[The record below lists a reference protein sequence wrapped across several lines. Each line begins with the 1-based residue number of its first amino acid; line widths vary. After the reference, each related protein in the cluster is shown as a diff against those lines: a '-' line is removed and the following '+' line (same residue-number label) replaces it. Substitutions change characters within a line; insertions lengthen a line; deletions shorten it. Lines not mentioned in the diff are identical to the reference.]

1 LDDSLN
7 NLLIYDE
14 FAEKYIEEIKNKEYS
29 LEFAK
34 NLIFLFKHKNQ
45 IIRQLVIETAIFLM
59 KKYIVSKKDL
69 IPVIWMGLGD
79 KNCVYEALSYFLEFK
94 DENGIEIALSIFLT
108 DKNGLNRTQACEVM
122 IKLTTAE
129 NSNKIIPFLEDGLN
143 DNYYSV
149 RSYCAS
155 GLALYN
161 STSSIDLLKEAEKKE
176 RNILVKTIIIGSL
189 IYLTKEK
196 SLLENLLKCL
206 YANNPYVPIYVIE
219 NLITEVNEKI
229 ITINDILDILK
240 HKIIRNKTVSDLI
253 IELESDS
260 KRNPILLL
268 NDIKNKYIKISDEI
282 FFNKLSKKQ

>member
-1 LDDSLN
+1 MEDSLN
-7 NLLIYDE
+7 NLLIYDD
-14 FAEKYIEEIKNKEYS
+14 FAEKYIEDIKNKEYS
-29 LEFAK
+29 YEFAK
-34 NLIFLFKHKNQ
+34 NLTFLFKHKNQ

-59 KKYIVSKKDL
+59 RKHITSKKDL
-69 IPVIWMGLGD
+69 MPVIWMGLGD
-79 KNCVYEALSYFLEFK
+79 KSCVYEALAYFLEFK
-94 DENGIEIALSIFLT
+94 DESGIDISLSIFLT

-122 IKLTTAE
+122 IKLTSVE
-129 NSNKIIPFLEDGLN
+129 NSKRIIPFLEDGLN
-143 DNYYSV
+143 DSYYSV

-161 STSSIDLLKEAEKKE
+161 SISSIDVLKEAEKKE

-229 ITINDILDILK
+229 ITISDVLYILK
-240 HKIIRNKTVSDLI
+240 HKIIRNKIVSDLI
-253 IELESDS
+253 TELENNSD
-260 KRNPILLL
+260 KNPIVLLS
-268 NDIKNKYIKISDEI
+268 DIKKKYIKISDEI